1 MTPIVRMEVEK
12 MLFEGKMLVIAQVP
26 EMPKRMK
33 PCYISKRGM
42 YDGAFIRSGDGD
54 RHLTAYEVDRL
65 SESQYQPKYDIE
77 PVEDASIDDLNSETV
92 EGIAKR
98 ARELFPRVFG
108 KLSDET
114 ILIQLGVL
122 TRINNRLCPTIAG
135 LFAAGTFPQK
145 YFPASKLSFLYIQA
159 SIKSR
164 QKLVNFAI

>member
-1 MTPIVRMEVEK
+1 MQTIGDAMTPIVRMEVEK

-42 YDGAFIRSGDGD
+42 YNGAFIRSGDGD

-98 ARELFPRVFG
+98 PELPAVYYSRDFG
-108 KLSDET
+108 RS
-114 ILIQLGVL
+114 VS
-122 TRINNRLCPTIAG
+122 G
-135 LFAAGTFPQK
+135 LK
-145 YFPASKLSFLYIQA
+145 RS
-159 SIKSR
+159 
-164 QKLVNFAI
+164 